1 MKLTFEVWPNMPWG
15 RLEAAGPAW
24 NSWGDKPL
32 TWCAER
38 IAEYGYDGID
48 VIFPKIREIPA
59 EDYPA
64 FAEEFPALLQ
74 DLGLEFGYIGA
85 HSTFVSPRSFDR
97 EAGIATFKKA
107 VDVASDLGASSVC
120 TLLGDGYYDPPL
132 NILLSRKDAWQQA
145 VDAVSEVAAH
155 AGERGVNVSIE
166 LLQGSIVNRVPLLKR
181 LIKEVGRD
189 NVRATVDTGTFYTT
203 VKPFMSVPEAIKE
216 LGDLIDIVHVKDEIG
231 FPSIAQT
238 NHTWMGGGLVDFG
251 EVYEALQD
259 IGFTGYCSVEWEG
272 WQAGGDIGVGE
283 PAGLGL
289 ADFDRVAVE
298 AKEYLEEFGYVPARN
313 RDVAERKGE

>member
-38 IAEYGYDGID
+38 VAEYGYDGID
-48 VIFPKIREIPA
+48 VIFGKIQEIPDD
-59 EDYPA
+59 EYPA
-64 FAEEFPALLQ
+64 FAEEFPAKLR
-74 DLGLEFGYIGA
+74 DLDLDFGYIGA
-85 HSTFVSPRSFDR
+85 HSTFVSPRHFDR

-107 VDVASDLGASSVC
+107 VDAAADLGAKSVC

-132 NILLSRKDAWQQA
+132 NILLSRKDAWAQA
-145 VDAVSEVAAH
+145 VGAVGEVADH
-155 AGERGVNVSIE
+155 AAEKGVNVSIE
-166 LLQGSIVNRVPLLKR
+166 LLQGSIVNRVPLLLR
-181 LIKEVGRD
+181 LLEDVGRD
-189 NVRATVDTGTFYTT
+189 NVKATVDTGTFYTT
-203 VKPFMSVPEAIKE
+203 VKPFMGVKEAIRE
-216 LGDLIDIVHVKDEIG
+216 IGDLIDIVHVKDEIG

-251 EVYEALQD
+251 EVREVLD
-259 IGFTGYCSVEWEG
+259 EIGFGGYCSVEWEG
-272 WQAGGDIGVGE
+272 WQVGGSIGVGE

-289 ADFDRVAVE
+289 ADFDRAAVE
-298 AKEYLEEFGYVPARN
+298 AKEFLEEFGYRAARDSQTST
-313 RDVAERKGE
+313 REE